1 MVKKDHRL
9 LIKLATE
16 ITLKQ
21 PSLLHA
27 KVGQFNFEFSV
38 GSKLLL
44 LIGSPTAVGS
54 INPIAYGTLNF
65 CQRRRGWGGRTF
77 WPTPQKTQ

>member
-16 ITLKQ
+16 IKLKQ

-44 LIGSPTAVGS
+44 LIGSFVQVLLSRP
-54 INPIAYGTLNF
+54 
-65 CQRRRGWGGRTF
+65 
-77 WPTPQKTQ
+77 